1 MASYKRYKTNS
12 GYRWSVQ
19 VSIGKDP
26 MTGKYR
32 YTTRR
37 GFKRKQDAEDAVR
50 EILNQVDDGEFIK
63 SEYVT
68 FEEVYKKWMEE
79 QERRLKVSSLANKKS
94 KFNKWI
100 LPNFGKLYIEQ
111 ITTGDCQRF
120 IDKLAT
126 KMKSFKDYGNQMDLL
141 FRFAKRKKLIREN
154 PMDELVYPPYVDEY
168 SSQEEDQGVEFWERE
183 TVNYFLERAEQEF
196 PYRVFAMF
204 RTLLYTGIRKGE
216 LAALLES
223 DLCEEKKELNINKN
237 LVRIDNK
244 PLLLRPKT
252 KNAVRTIS
260 LDDETFEVL
269 VKLKKLNQRLREEHG
284 NPDKEKFL
292 FPRPSD
298 LEPIRLAHPNERL
311 NYACKKF
318 NVKNI
323 KVHGLRHT
331 HASMLFASG
340 ARMKDIQQR
349 LGHARI
355 STTMDIYTHITED
368 TDGNLSKLLA
378 SYLNKDTVENDEE
391 SVE

>member
-1 MASYKRYKTNS
+1 MASFKRYKTNS

-26 MTGKYR
+26 MTGRYR

-37 GFKRKQDAEDAVR
+37 GFKRKQDAEDAAR
-50 EILNQVDDGEFIK
+50 EILNQVDEGEFIK
-63 SEYVT
+63 NEYVT
-68 FEEVYKKWMEE
+68 FEEVYEKWIEE
-79 QERRLKVSSLANKKS
+79 QGRRLKISTMMSKKS
-94 KFNKWI
+94 KFTKYI
-100 LPNFGKLYIEQ
+100 LPNFGKLFIDQ
-111 ITTGDCQRF
+111 ITTKDCQDF

-126 KMKSFKDYGNQMDLL
+126 HMKSFRDYGNQLDLV
-141 FRFAKRKKLIREN
+141 FRYAKRKKLLREN

-168 SSQEEDQGVEFWERE
+168 SSPEEDQGVEFWERE

-196 PYRVFAMF
+196 SFRVFAMF

-216 LAALLES
+216 LAALLET
-223 DLCEEKKELNINKN
+223 DLCEEKKELHINKN
-237 LVRIDNK
+237 LVRVDNQH
-244 PLLLRPKT
+244 LLLRPKT
-252 KNAVRTIS
+252 KNSIRTIT
-260 LDDETFEVL
+260 LDDETFEIL
-269 VKLKKLNQRLREEHG
+269 VKLKKLNERLREEHG
-284 NPDKEKFL
+284 NPDIEKFL

-298 LEPIRLAHPNERL
+298 LKPMRLAHPNERL

-318 NVKNI
+318 KVKNI

-378 SYLNKDTVENDEE
+378 SYLNKETAPNREDNEV
-391 SVE
+391 